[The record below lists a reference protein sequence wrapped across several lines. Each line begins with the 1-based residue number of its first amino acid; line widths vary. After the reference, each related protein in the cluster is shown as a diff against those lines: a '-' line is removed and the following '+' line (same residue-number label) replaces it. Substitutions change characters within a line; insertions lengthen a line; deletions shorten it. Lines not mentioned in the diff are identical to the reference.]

1 MSIQI
6 IKEVVEQHFDI
17 DITKDTRKR
26 EYVEARAMYFN
37 LARDY
42 TRMSL
47 SVIGKTVYRDHTT
60 VLYFLKQLR
69 DWMLH
74 DYRLKQDYDTIN
86 KRVQD
91 AIHANPEEFKT
102 AVTIEGFYETQYKR
116 LKELTE
122 QINKDQLVID

>member
-1 MSIQI
+1 
-6 IKEVVEQHFDI
+6 
-17 DITKDTRKR
+17 
-26 EYVEARAMYFN
+26 
-37 LARDY
+37 
-42 TRMSL
+42 
-47 SVIGKTVYRDHTT
+47 
-60 VLYFLKQLR
+60 
-69 DWMLH
+69 MLH